1 MLREHWQGRSGGS
14 VLSGLNL
21 YRNARASFEQFI
33 MHAALLL
40 DFFHQAMTRQM
51 ISGLEMVSVNEDV
64 TMDGREAPG
73 VP

>member
-1 MLREHWQGRSGGS
+1 
-14 VLSGLNL
+14 
-21 YRNARASFEQFI
+21 

-51 ISGLEMVSVNEDV
+51 ISGLEMAFVNEDV
-64 TMDGREAPG
+64 TMDGCEAPG

>member
-1 MLREHWQGRSGGS
+1 MSALP
-14 VLSGLNL
+14 L
-21 YRNARASFEQFI
+21 EQLI
-33 MHAALLL
+33 MYAAHLL
-40 DFFHQAMTRQM
+40 DFFRQAMTRQQ